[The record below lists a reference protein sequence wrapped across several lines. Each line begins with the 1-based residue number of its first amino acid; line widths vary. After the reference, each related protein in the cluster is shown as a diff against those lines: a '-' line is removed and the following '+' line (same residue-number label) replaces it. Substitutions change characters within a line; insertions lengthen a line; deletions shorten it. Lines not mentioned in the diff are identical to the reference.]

1 MPMLNDLWNYTFEI
15 TPTYVAHRNR
25 LITTDSIQTVHI
37 KGKRLLINTFKQNQ
51 TLPTMCVFF
60 KSKEEVEEALQ
71 TVKSSLYGNMS
82 EAIIPKN
89 QQELAI
95 GWEMFVAVAPLL
107 AFLFYLFF
115 RSFLPLK

>member
-1 MPMLNDLWNYTFEI
+1 MLNDFWNYTFEI

-25 LITTDSIQTVHI
+25 LIPADSIQSVHI
-37 KGKRLLINTFKQNQ
+37 KGKRLLINTFKQNN

-60 KSKEEVEEALQ
+60 KSKEEVEGALQ
-71 TVKSSLYGNMS
+71 TVKSSLYGNTS
-82 EAIIPKN
+82 DAIVSKN
-89 QQELAI
+89 LDNLLF
-95 GWEMFVAVAPLL
+95 GPEMFIAVAPLL